1 MDMDTYFSVCVNYET
16 EKDVHANFLPCAWR
30 LCAVFIAP
38 PSTNHLVSPPVNQCN
53 SNHNIDLKLE
63 EIVLKILIQSK
74 PDSI

>member
-1 MDMDTYFSVCVNYET
+1 MDMDTYFSVYVNYET

-38 PSTNHLVSPPVNQCN
+38 PTNHLVSPPVNQCN

-74 PDSI
+74 PESI